1 MRFDFASPSTGIHE
15 PEWRD
20 VDHLLYRW
28 TRAIGGT
35 HELARCAARL
45 SLAESRGHTA
55 LLLGSAE
62 LDACRA
68 SILVGDGVAVTP
80 FVLDG
85 DDRFYFCRTHAAEV
99 AVADALAARVGQ
111 GTRSRVVDVAFVDVL
126 FDGDLRSAAQR
137 QAVATALSQRLIV
150 LTGGPGTGKT
160 TAVLRMLLALQHRS
174 DAPLAIHLAAPTGK
188 AAQRLQQAIVQGQV
202 ELAARLD
209 ASWRPALDGAATL
222 SASTLHR
229 LLEFDPRHGRW
240 RRNIEQ
246 PLASDVVVVDEASTL
261 DLDQM
266 RALLAA
272 LPAHARLI
280 LVGDADQLASIAA
293 GAVLTDAVRAL
304 AASNSPALVR
314 LEHVFRATPELG
326 AAHAAIRQGD
336 ADGLRATCRSGVV
349 DQQPLRDARALRQRL
364 LRWSETLVELLRGC
378 DVQGR
383 HDAERAAKTLQAMR
397 QHQLLCALRESA
409 FGVVAV
415 NAVLQSALGREFGI
429 GERVWFPGRIV
440 MITRNDDAHGLFNGD
455 VGIALPDEQ
464 GRLKV
469 WFDGDATAPARAFVP
484 ALLPAHET
492 AYAITIHKSQGSEY
506 AHVAVL
512 LPPSPDAPILS
523 RQLLYTAASRAKRSL
538 SLWAN
543 DDAIEAAL
551 ARPLARS
558 GGLQTKLR
566 VALRKTS

>member
-1 MRFDFASPSTGIHE
+1 MRFDFRTPHAIVHAPD
-15 PEWRD
+15 WRD

-45 SLAESRGHTA
+45 SLAESQGHTA
-55 LLLGSAE
+55 LP
-62 LDACRA
+62 LDGDDAAACRA
-68 SILVGDGVAVTP
+68 SALVGDGRATTP
-80 FVLDG
+80 FVLDA
-85 DDRFYFCRTHAAEV
+85 DDHFYFWRGHAAEV
-99 AVADALAARVGQ
+99 AVAEALTTRATAETTACDGDDAAIAA
-111 GTRSRVVDVAFVDVL
+111 L
-126 FDGDLRSAAQR
+126 FDDDVRNAAQR
-137 QAVATALSQRLIV
+137 QAVQAALTRRLVV

-160 TAVLRMLLALQHRS
+160 TTVLRMLLALQQRAA
-174 DAPLAIHLAAPTGK
+174 APLAIHLAAPTGK

-202 ELAARLD
+202 ALAPRLD
-209 ASWRPALDGAATL
+209 ASWRPALDAMSALT
-222 SASTLHR
+222 ASTLHR

-240 RRNIEQ
+240 RRNSEQ
-246 PLASDVVVVDEASTL
+246 PLASDVVVVDEASML

-304 AASNSPALVR
+304 AESRSASLVR

-336 ADGLRATCRSGVV
+336 AGALRAAYRAGVV
-349 DQQPLRDARALRQRL
+349 EQHPLPDAPTLRHRL
-364 LRWSETLVELLRGC
+364 SHWADMLAEVLRRC
-378 DVQGR
+378 DVGVA
-383 HDAERAAKTLQAMR
+383 HDAFRAAKTLQAIR
-397 QHQLLCALRESA
+397 QRQLLCALRESA

-415 NAVLQSALGREFGI
+415 NAVLQSALAREFGA
-429 GERVWFPGRIV
+429 GQRDWFPGRIV

-455 VGIALPDEQ
+455 VGIALPDEE

-469 WFDGDATAPARAFVP
+469 WFEGDVLVPARAFVP
-484 ALLPAHET
+484 GLLPAHDT

-506 AHVAVL
+506 EHVAVL
-512 LPPSPDAPILS
+512 LPPSPESPILS
-523 RQLLYTAASRAKRSL
+523 RQLLYTAASRGKQSL

-543 DDAIEAAL
+543 DDVIDAAL

-558 GGLQTKLR
+558 GGLQSKLR
-566 VALRKTS
+566 DALRKTS

>member
-1 MRFDFASPSTGIHE
+1 MRFDFGSPSADIHE

-20 VDHLLYRW
+20 VDRLLYRW
-28 TRAIGGT
+28 TRAMGGA

-55 LLLGSAE
+55 LLLDRAE
-62 LDACRA
+62 VDACRA
-68 SILVGDGVAVTP
+68 SALVGDGVATTP

-85 DDRFYFCRTHAAEV
+85 DDRFYFWRAHAAEV
-99 AVADALAARVGQ
+99 AVAGALAARVGQ
-111 GTRSRVVDVAFVDVL
+111 ATPAIADDGAFIDGL
-126 FDGDLRSAAQR
+126 FDGDPRSAAQR
-137 QAVATALSQRLIV
+137 RAVATALSQRLVV

-160 TAVLRMLLALQHRS
+160 TTVLRMLLALQHRS

-209 ASWRPALDGAATL
+209 ASWRPALDRAATL

-240 RRNIEQ
+240 RRNVEH
-246 PLASDVVVVDEASTL
+246 PLASDVVVVDEASML

-280 LVGDADQLASIAA
+280 LVGDSDQLASIAA
-293 GAVLTDAVRAL
+293 GAVLTDAVHAL
-304 AASNSPALVR
+304 ATVRSASLVH

-326 AAHAAIRQGD
+326 AAHAAIRRGD
-336 ADGLRATCRSGVV
+336 AVALRVAYRANVV
-349 DQQPLRDARALRQRL
+349 DQQPLRDARAFRQRL
-364 LRWSETLVELLRGC
+364 LRWADTLVEVLRGC
-378 DVQGR
+378 DVQGP
-383 HDAERAAKTLQAMR
+383 HDAERAARTLQAMR

-409 FGVVAV
+409 FGVVVV

-455 VGIALPDEQ
+455 VGIALPDEL

-469 WFDGDATAPARAFVP
+469 WFEGDATVPARAFVP

-551 ARPLARS
+551 ARPLVRS
-558 GGLQTKLR
+558 GGLHAKLR
-566 VALRKTS
+566 EALRKTS